1 MFEDLMGN
9 LEQQQAEMHK
19 KLAQF
24 PVTVQMQ
31 GITIAG
37 NATKTV
43 TNILVSQEMIDSG
56 DKEMLEDIL
65 LTAINRFIEEAVQ
78 VESRE
83 TQNMMSGMLPP
94 GFGDM
99 FK

>member
-31 GITIAG
+31 GITVSG

-43 TNILVSQEMIDSG
+43 TNILVTQEMIDSG
-56 DKEMLEDIL
+56 DKEMLEDLL
-65 LTAINRFIEEAVQ
+65 LTAVNRFIEEAVQ

-83 TQNMMSGMLPP
+83 AQNMMSGMLPP

>member
-19 KLAQF
+19 KLVQF
-24 PVTVQMQ
+24 PVSVQMN
-31 GITIAG
+31 GITISG
-37 NATKTV
+37 NASKTV
-43 TNILVSQEMIDSG
+43 TNIVVSQEVIESG
-56 DKEMLEDIL
+56 DKEMLEDLL
-65 LTAINRFIEEAVQ
+65 LTAVNRFIEEAVS

-83 TQNMMSGMLPP
+83 AQNMMSSMLPP